1 MLSLTREQLYLIF
14 DPRLN
19 GNGDHCELTLHE
31 FNRHPNNP
39 VLRATFPW
47 EKRGMRLGGTVLWEP
62 DNGLFKMWYF
72 AAAGIGYAESKDG
85 IHWEKPA
92 LGLFDIEG
100 SEENNICSIGIYTP
114 AVSRNLQELDPE
126 KKYVL
131 WGVQT
136 GDAPDGVNSD
146 WCVYRFFS
154 PDGIRWK
161 RETSTPAIPGYGTN
175 YTPTWPAE
183 PERPLIEGGGG
194 DHSYTYWF
202 PHLNKFVSFHK
213 VQPPNPRPA
222 PGVDTNKTHIRRQF
236 ARFES
241 HDGLQ
246 WNLNNPTWAFV
257 PDEIDDQYDPYIQFY
272 GLGMHAVGDF
282 YLATTMLYH
291 TAADNDH
298 LEVGL
303 AYSTDTFTWHRPF
316 RDQYILPHGK
326 EGEWDWGQ
334 TRQAVNIVEK
344 DDMWWLY
351 YGGLPCTHY
360 DQRGCGYS
368 GIGLAQM
375 PIGRVI
381 SARSRRSK
389 GKWTVGPLKLSGR
402 ELFINAIS
410 FNNLQATILNEQNE
424 PLPGFISTPVRGDG
438 IELPLE
444 WTGGKDLSSLDKCNV
459 KVQFD
464 LHDAEIFGFTCR

>member
-175 YTPTWPAE
+175 Y
-183 PERPLIEGGGG
+183 
-194 DHSYTYWF
+194 
-202 PHLNKFVSFHK
+202 
-213 VQPPNPRPA
+213 
-222 PGVDTNKTHIRRQF
+222 
-236 ARFES
+236 
-241 HDGLQ
+241 
-246 WNLNNPTWAFV
+246 
-257 PDEIDDQYDPYIQFY
+257 
-272 GLGMHAVGDF
+272 
-282 YLATTMLYH
+282 
-291 TAADNDH
+291 
-298 LEVGL
+298 
-303 AYSTDTFTWHRPF
+303 
-316 RDQYILPHGK
+316 
-326 EGEWDWGQ
+326 
-334 TRQAVNIVEK
+334 
-344 DDMWWLY
+344 
-351 YGGLPCTHY
+351 
-360 DQRGCGYS
+360 
-368 GIGLAQM
+368 
-375 PIGRVI
+375 
-381 SARSRRSK
+381 
-389 GKWTVGPLKLSGR
+389 
-402 ELFINAIS
+402 
-410 FNNLQATILNEQNE
+410 
-424 PLPGFISTPVRGDG
+424 
-438 IELPLE
+438 
-444 WTGGKDLSSLDKCNV
+444 
-459 KVQFD
+459 
-464 LHDAEIFGFTCR
+464 